1 MLSAWAVLAAPLAA
15 AFVIT
20 APSAAQPLVAGQN
33 NTIAWNA
40 TAPATNVRGL
50 SADLHPPPVQVQC

>member
-20 APSAAQPLVAGQN
+20 APSADNPLVAGRN
-33 NTIAWNA
+33 NTIAWDA
-40 TAPATNVRGL
+40 ESNV
-50 SADLHPPPVQVQC
+50 C